1 MEIAD
6 LLSVDR
12 IVLDLRVRDK
22 DRLLRELGRRA
33 EALGAAVPAPLIVD
47 ALRHREQLGSTGLGA
62 GFALPHASIEGLPR
76 FFGMLARLTDPIAY
90 DAIDGLP
97 VDLVFL
103 LLVPAAANTN
113 HVVAL
118 SMVSRMFRDK
128 DRVGKLRAASDPVTV
143 WSILKGVHD
152 TAPDT

>member
-1 MEIAD
+1 MDIAD

-22 DRLLRELGRRA
+22 DRLLQELGRRA
-33 EALGAAVPAPLIVD
+33 EALGASVPAPRIVD

-62 GFALPHASIEGLPR
+62 GFALPHASVEDLPR
-76 FFGMLARLTDPIAY
+76 HFGMLVRLADPIPY

-103 LLVPAAANTN
+103 LLVPATQAAGN
-113 HVVAL
+113 VAAL
-118 SMVSRMFRDK
+118 AAVSRAFRDGNRTK
-128 DRVGKLRAASDPVTV
+128 DVRS
-143 WSILKGVHD
+143 SED
-152 TAPDT
+152 TATAFAALTAPTTG